1 MIDAQRTNQNSRLP
15 NRSIL
20 QGWSTFAFQRVES
33 DPAMSLAE
41 HVVTHLFTDLE
52 GSTRLWEKDP
62 ARMEQALRRHDD
74 QARSAVERCGGRVVK
89 STGDGIHAVFDDPSQ
104 AVDATVAFLA
114 GLDGLSRE
122 TGVMLRARCGIHAG
136 IAAARDGDYYGAA
149 VNRAARIMSAAHGG
163 QVLLSEAAALLV
175 RDRLHEGAGLLPIGR
190 VRLKDL
196 AASEPIYQLTHPKLK
211 DRFPPPRSLDHTPN
225 NLAQQ
230 VNSFVGREGAMA
242 ELRTLLHRHRM
253 ITLAGPGGVGKSR
266 LAVQLA
272 AEAIDEFPDGVWLV
286 ELAPLADAKLVPR
299 TVAHVLAIGD
309 DATTSSTQ
317 AIADFLRNRQCLL
330 ILDNCEHLPDAC
342 AEVANAALRAAPGT
356 RLLATSRELLRVDG
370 ECRYEVMPLRL
381 PDESRTDVAAA
392 RQSAAVSMLLDRARE
407 QVPKFELTAQNVD
420 AVVTIC
426 RQLDGIP
433 LALELAAA
441 RVRSLTV
448 EEIARRLRDRFR
460 FLTSGTRTAMPRH
473 RSLLALIAWSYD
485 LLSEDERRLLERLS
499 VFAGS
504 FDLPA
509 AAAVSEF
516 GALAG
521 APVAE
526 MLWSVVDKSLAIALP
541 APPAG
546 GSGGEPRYRLL
557 ETIRAFARER
567 LKERSDEPEAQRRHV
582 AYFLD
587 LAVQADQ
594 EIRGPRKPYWC
605 ARLDLEHDN
614 LRAAMAHA
622 RGSGGDPDAALRFG
636 VKLGAFWRFRGHAT
650 EGRAYLRAVLG
661 HPDVSRFAMSHAG
674 ALLQSGIL
682 ASFQGDSA
690 EARDFGRK
698 ALTLYRAIGRPMEEA
713 STLIMLGAAAQYS
726 GDFEDALA
734 CHEQAL
740 AIARAQSAL
749 ALQVICFVNLGN
761 TALLRGDAKAARD
774 YLGQALDMIERSGE
788 STAGVYALE
797 MLGQIHLREGAL
809 PAARERFRSASGI
822 AQRMGDVMQQAKMAI
837 WLGRVAVETG
847 DMTDGVA
854 QLAEGLR
861 QMHRLALKEETLL
874 ALDLSAEALHRLG
887 DSIAAA
893 ELRAAAG
900 ASRAAFKFHWP
911 PLDRA
916 VAERDARAAAAAVG
930 AEALA
935 AATSRGAARPL
946 ADAVEFALDRLRL
959 QSARVAD
966 LSR

>member
-1 MIDAQRTNQNSRLP
+1 
-15 NRSIL
+15 
-20 QGWSTFAFQRVES
+20 
-33 DPAMSLAE
+33 MSLVE

-62 ARMEQALRRHDD
+62 ARMEQALRRHDA
-74 QARSAVERCGGRVVK
+74 QARFAVERNGGRVVK
-89 STGDGIHAVFDDPSQ
+89 TTGDGIHAVFDDPSK
-104 AVDATVAFLA
+104 AVDAAVAFLEDLA
-114 GLDGLSRE
+114 VLSE
-122 TGVMLRARCGIHAG
+122 ESGVTLCARCGIHAG
-136 IAAARDGDYYGAA
+136 VAAARDGDYYGAA

-163 QVLLSEAAALLV
+163 QVLLSEAAALLA
-175 RDRLHEGAGLLPIGR
+175 RDRLQGGAALMPIGR

-211 DRFPPPRSLDHTPN
+211 ERFPPLRSLDRTPN
-225 NLAQQ
+225 NLPQQ
-230 VNSFVGREGAMA
+230 VNSFVGREDAIA
-242 ELRTLLHRHRM
+242 ELRALLQRHRM
-253 ITLAGPGGVGKSR
+253 ITLAGPGGVGKTR

-272 AEAIDEFPDGVWLV
+272 ADAIDEFPDGVWLV
-286 ELAPLADAKLVPR
+286 ELAPLSDAKLVPR

-309 DATTSSTQ
+309 DPATSSTQ
-317 AIADFLRNRQCLL
+317 AIADFLRTRQCLL

-370 ECRYEVMPLRL
+370 ECRYEVTPLRL
-381 PDESRTDVAAA
+381 PDASSMDVAAA
-392 RQSAAVSMLLDRARE
+392 RQSPAVSMLLDRARE
-407 QVPKFELTAQNVD
+407 QAPRFDLTAQNVD
-420 AVVTIC
+420 SVVTIC

-441 RVRSLTV
+441 RVRSLTI

-485 LLSEDERRLLERLS
+485 LSSDDERRLLERLS

-509 AAAVSEF
+509 VEAVCRF
-516 GALAG
+516 GALAD

-526 MLWSVVDKSLAIALP
+526 ILWSIVDKSLAIAVPPLP
-541 APPAG
+541 PGDSDAT
-546 GSGGEPRYRLL
+546 PRYRLL

-567 LKERSDEPEAQRRHV
+567 LEERGDEPETRRRHL
-582 AYFLD
+582 ACFLD
-587 LAVQADQ
+587 LAIKADQ

-622 RGSGGDPDAALRFG
+622 CGSDGDPDAALRFG

-650 EGRAYLRAVLG
+650 EGRAYLRAALA
-661 HPDVSRFAMSHAG
+661 HRDVARFAMSHAG

-690 EARDFGRK
+690 EARDFGRS
-698 ALTLYRAIGRPMEEA
+698 ALALYRAIGRPMEEA

-726 GDFEDALA
+726 GDFDDAIA

-740 AIARAQSAL
+740 AIAREEGAL

-761 TALLRGDAKAARD
+761 TALLRGDTEAARD

-797 MLGQIHLREGAL
+797 MLGQIDLREGGLA
-809 PAARERFRSASGI
+809 AARERFVAASRI
-822 AQRMGDVMQQAKMAI
+822 AQRMGDVMQQSKMTI
-837 WLGRVAVETG
+837 WLGRVAVDDGE
-847 DMTDGVA
+847 MKDGVA

-874 ALDLSAEALHRLG
+874 ALDLCAEALHRLG
-887 DSIAAA
+887 DFIAAA
-893 ELRAAAG
+893 ELRSAAN
-900 ASRAAFKFHWP
+900 ASRVAFKFHWP

-916 VAERDARAAAAAVG
+916 VAEADAADAAAVVG
-930 AEALA
+930 RQALEA
-935 AATSRGAARPL
+935 AASRGAAKSL
-946 ADAVEFALDRLRL
+946 GDAVEYALDRLRL
-959 QSARVAD
+959 R
-966 LSR
+966 